1 MAKFAACIR
10 EHMSPPN
17 STNKVV
23 AVYTVDD
30 GDGLHHA
37 GNLVMSQCDA
47 EVFIDLIDGHA
58 GRMIPWQG

>member
-1 MAKFAACIR
+1 MAEFAAKINER
-10 EHMSPPN
+10 MSPPN

-23 AVYTVDD
+23 AVYTIDD
-30 GDGLHHA
+30 GDGLHHV

-58 GRMIPWQG
+58 GRMIPWRG